1 MMDTVK
7 SDAPSGAQSIH
18 RTAAVLRAL
27 AAHAGPGMRLSDVM
41 TMTGLQRPTA
51 HRMLQALILEGLAR
65 QDAETKRYR
74 LGPALF
80 ELGLA
85 AAPRFDIRGI
95 CGPSLDR
102 LAAATEDTAF
112 LTVRSGYDSVCL
124 DRREGSYPIRV
135 LTVEIGGRRPLG
147 TTAGSLALLC
157 DLDARECEE
166 VIAFNAAR
174 LTEYARL
181 KADGL
186 RALAERGRTL
196 GYALND
202 NDFTPGITGLGV
214 SLPPAPGRQPIA
226 LSVVALSGRLAEPRR
241 SKIVAML
248 KTEARKIAAEF
259 GGGAT
264 P

>member
-1 MMDTVK
+1 MDRRT
-7 SDAPSGAQSIH
+7 DPPAGAQSIH

-41 TMTGLQRPTA
+41 KMTGLQRPTA
-51 HRMLQALILEGLAR
+51 HRMLQALIHEGLAR
-65 QDAETKRYR
+65 QDEQTRHYR
-74 LGPALF
+74 LGPAVF

-102 LAAATEDTAF
+102 LAAATDDTAF

-157 DLDARECEE
+157 DLDADQCEE
-166 VIAFNAAR
+166 VISFNEPRLREYTR
-174 LTEYARL
+174 LTAE
-181 KADGL
+181 GL
-186 RALAERGRTL
+186 RKLARRGRDL

-214 SLPPAPGRQPIA
+214 SLPPAAGRQAIA

-241 SKIVAML
+241 SEIVAMM
-248 KTEARKIAAEF
+248 KAEAKKITAEY
-259 GGGAT
+259 GGALQQ

>member
-1 MMDTVK
+1 MTET
-7 SDAPSGAQSIH
+7 PTGTQSIH

-41 TMTGLQRPTA
+41 KMTGLQRPTA
-51 HRMLQALILEGLAR
+51 HRMLQALIHEGLAR

-102 LAAATEDTAF
+102 LAAATGDTAF

-135 LTVEIGGRRPLG
+135 LTVETGGRRPLG

-157 DLDARECEE
+157 ALDAAEGEE
-166 VIAFNAAR
+166 IIAFNASR
-174 LTEYARL
+174 LAEYTKLTAE
-181 KADGL
+181 GL
-186 RALAERGRTL
+186 RRIAQRGREL

-214 SLPPAPGRQPIA
+214 SLPNAPGRQAIA

-241 SKIVAML
+241 SEIVAML
-248 KTEARKIAAEF
+248 KAEAKKIVTEF
-259 GGGAT
+259 GA
-264 P
+264 